1 MTRDTVEPIVSLQHA
16 VKRFGSF
23 TAMSDGGID
32 LFRGQIHAL
41 AGENGAGKSTLV
53 KVLAGIHR
61 PNGGRLLLDGE
72 PVAFKSTAESK
83 AAGISVIY
91 QEPTLFPDL
100 SVAEN
105 IYVGR
110 QPRGR
115 RRGLGASGLIEG
127 DVDLALNTPLTVVVG
142 LAVAPQN
149 EIRHDAVVSQS
160 PRASPSRPF
169 SYVRSAGSS
178 MEGQSFHRRSSE

>member
-23 TAMSDGGID
+23 TAMSDGCID

-83 AAGISVIY
+83 AAGISVI
-91 QEPTLFPDL
+91 
-100 SVAEN
+100 
-105 IYVGR
+105 
-110 QPRGR
+110 
-115 RRGLGASGLIEG
+115 
-127 DVDLALNTPLTVVVG
+127 
-142 LAVAPQN
+142 
-149 EIRHDAVVSQS
+149 
-160 PRASPSRPF
+160 
-169 SYVRSAGSS
+169 
-178 MEGQSFHRRSSE
+178 

>member
-23 TAMSDGGID
+23 TAMSDGCID

-72 PVAFKSTAESK
+72 PVSFKSTAESK

-127 DVDLALNTPLTVVVG
+127 DVDTSLDLAGDVVVG
-142 LAVAPQN
+142 LTVPPQD
-149 EIRHDAVVSQS
+149 ETRHGRALQLAASAGA
-160 PRASPSRPF
+160 RASSG
-169 SYVRSAGSS
+169 RS
-178 MEGQSFHRRSSE
+178 MRGQSFHRRSSA